1 MSVWC
6 SASKRLFI
14 KIQRVARRPPIHGK
28 MRNIW
33 ILLAAWAVTACA
45 SDGTK
50 KYTVSGT
57 FTENGRM
64 VYLMDQLTETAI
76 DSVVVSD
83 GKFSFTG
90 TADQDALLAVQAE
103 SKNWMTQF
111 FNDGTPVTINVND
124 STLKGSPLNERLA
137 RLEVEMDLP
146 QRRMKAKLAGLTDNE
161 ILARQ
166 DEFIEDINSLID
178 EQLSFADRVFQ
189 EERNSLIPVAFSG
202 YYFLQ
207 NGVEA
212 YDELVKEGVV
222 FANHP
227 YLKKSRDDVEA
238 LLKPKDSPKTAFIGQ
253 PYIDLEM
260 ADPDGK
266 MHKISELVGDGK
278 YVFVDFWASWCA
290 PCRAEMPNVL
300 EAYHQ
305 YHAKGFEVIGI
316 SFDENK
322 EAWVKAVDQLKMP
335 WLQISD
341 LKGFNCAAAPIYQ
354 VDAIPDNILIDPQGK
369 IIDRGL
375 RGKALLNRLQELMG
389 E

>member
-1 MSVWC
+1 
-6 SASKRLFI
+6 
-14 KIQRVARRPPIHGK
+14 
-28 MRNIW
+28 MRSIW
-33 ILLAAWAVTACA
+33 ILLAALAVTACA

-50 KYTVSGT
+50 NYTVSGT
-57 FTENGRM
+57 FTENGSK
-64 VYLMDQLTETAI
+64 VYLIDQLTETAI
-76 DSVVVSD
+76 GSAVVSD
-83 GKFSFTG
+83 GKFSFRG
-90 TADQDALLAVQAE
+90 TAAQDALLAVQAE
-103 SKNWMTQF
+103 NKNWMTQF
-111 FNDGTPVTINVND
+111 FNDGTPVVINVND

-146 QRRMKAKLAGLTDNE
+146 QRHLNAMIAGLTDDE
-161 ILARQ
+161 IMARA
-166 DEFIEDINSLID
+166 DEFIEAVNKRNS
-178 EQLSFADRVFQ
+178 EQLAFANRVFE

-202 YYFLQ
+202 YYFLD

-227 YLKKSRDDVEA
+227 YLKKTRDDVEA
-238 LLKPKDSPKTAFIGQ
+238 LLKPEDSPKTAFVGQ
-253 PYIDLEM
+253 PFTDMEM

-278 YVFVDFWASWCA
+278 YVLVDFWASWCA
-290 PCRAEMPNVL
+290 PCRAEMPHVL
-300 EAYHQ
+300 EAYNQFHT
-305 YHAKGFEVIGI
+305 KGFEVVGI
-316 SFDENK
+316 SFDEKK
-322 EAWVKAVDQLKMP
+322 EAWVKAIDQLEMP

-341 LKGFNCAAAPIYQ
+341 LKGFNCAAASIYQ

-375 RGKALLNRLQELMG
+375 RSKALLSRLQELIG